1 MRRAWLIFNPVAGRY
16 PPTPF
21 VKRAAAVLRERGW
34 QVRLIPTRNGEAI
47 TRMAR
52 RAARR
57 GVEAVFVA
65 GGDGSVGLAAAGLM
79 GTSTALGILPAGTA
93 NVFAQDL
100 GLARMS
106 WTHWRGLEESAR
118 VLADAPAYWADMGRC
133 NGHPFL
139 LWAGTGLDAVV
150 VQKVEP
156 RRRWEKV
163 FGIAKYATHAVWTAS
178 TWSGMRLQV
187 EVDDFRSEGE
197 FIMAVATNI
206 PRFAGGLTQLAPHA
220 RLDDGQMDLWLFRG
234 HAFNDIARI
243 AWKLWLGR
251 LDDIPGAVHLTFHK
265 ARIMGQGH
273 LPFQLDG
280 EPLLCAPD
288 VTLEVIPRAVRLLVP
303 PDARHLFSHSSA
315 VALTPASPASRQA
328 PPLDFS

>member
-1 MRRAWLIFNPVAGRY
+1 VTVQRAWLIFNPVAGRY

-21 VKRAAAVLRERGW
+21 VKRAAAVLREHGW
-34 QVRLIPTRNGEAI
+34 RVRLIPTRSGETI

-57 GVEAVFVA
+57 GIEAVFVA

-79 GTSTALGILPAGTA
+79 GSQTALGILPAGTA

-106 WTHWRGLEESAR
+106 WVRWTGLEESAR
-118 VLADAPAYWADMGRC
+118 LLANAPVYQVDMGRC
-133 NGHPFL
+133 NGRPFL

-163 FGIAKYATHAVWTAS
+163 FGIAKYATYAVWTAS

-187 EVDDFRSEGE
+187 EVEGFRSEGE
-197 FIMAVATNI
+197 FVMAVATNI

-234 HAFNDIARI
+234 HSFNDIART
-243 AWKLWLGR
+243 AWMLWLGR
-251 LDDIPGAVHLTFHK
+251 LEEIPGAVHLTFRE
-265 ARIMGQGH
+265 ARIMGKGH

-280 EPLLCAPD
+280 EPVLCAPET
-288 VTLEVIPRAVRLLVP
+288 TLEVLPHALRLLVP
-303 PDARHLFSHSSA
+303 PGTRHLFVHP
-315 VALTPASPASRQA
+315 PAAAPAFTA
-328 PPLDFS
+328 PTS

>member
-21 VKRAAAVLRERGW
+21 VKRAAAVLRDHGW
-34 QVRLIPTRNGEAI
+34 KVRLIPTRSGEAL
-47 TRMAR
+47 TRMAQ

-57 GVEAVFVA
+57 GIDAVFVA

-79 GTSTALGILPAGTA
+79 GSETALGILPAGTA

-100 GLARMS
+100 RLARMS
-106 WTHWRGLEESAR
+106 WVHWSALEESAR
-118 VLADAPAYWADMGRC
+118 LLANAPAYWVDMGRC
-133 NGHPFL
+133 NQRPFL

-150 VQKVEP
+150 VQRVEP

-178 TWSGMRLQV
+178 TWEGMRLRV
-187 EVDDFRSEGE
+187 ETEDFSSEDE
-197 FIMAVATNI
+197 FVMAVATNI

-234 HAFNDIARI
+234 NSFNDIART
-243 AWKLWLGR
+243 AWHLWLGR
-251 LDDIPGAVHLTFHK
+251 LDAIPGAVHLPFRQV
-265 ARIMGQGH
+265 RIAGAGP

-280 EPLLCAPD
+280 EPVMCDAE
-288 VTLEVIPRAVRLLVP
+288 VTLEVVPRALRLLVP
-303 PDARHLFSHSSA
+303 AGARHLFTQPPVTAALSSSSH
-315 VALTPASPASRQA
+315 
-328 PPLDFS
+328 

>member
-1 MRRAWLIFNPVAGRY
+1 MRRAWLIYNPEAGRY

-21 VKRAAAVLRERGW
+21 AKRAAEVLREHGW
-34 QVRLIPTRNGEAI
+34 QVRLIPTRSGETL
-47 TRMAR
+47 TRMAK
-52 RAARR
+52 RAAQR
-57 GVEAVFVA
+57 GIEAVFVA

-79 GTSTALGILPAGTA
+79 GSETALGILPAGTA

-106 WTHWRGLEESAR
+106 LVNWTGIEKSAR
-118 VLADAPAYWADMGRC
+118 LLADAPAYWVDMGRC

-139 LWAGTGLDAVV
+139 LWSGTGLDAVV

-178 TWSGMRLQV
+178 TWSGMRLKV
-187 EVDDFRSEGE
+187 EVEGFHSEGE

-206 PRFAGGLTQLAPHA
+206 PRFAGGLAQLAPHA
-220 RLDDGQMDLWLFRG
+220 RLDDGLMDLWLFRG

-243 AWKLWLGR
+243 AWMLWLGR
-251 LDDIPGAVHLTFHK
+251 PEEIPGAERLTFRE
-265 ARIMGQGH
+265 ARIVGKGR

-280 EPLLCAPD
+280 EPVICARETMLK
-288 VTLEVIPRAVRLLVP
+288 VVPRALRLLVP
-303 PDARHLFSHSSA
+303 PRARYLFIHPPA
-315 VALTPASPASRQA
+315 AAQAFTTPVP
-328 PPLDFS
+328 

>member
-16 PPTPF
+16 PSTPF
-21 VKRAAAVLRERGW
+21 VKRAAGVLREHGW
-34 QVRLIPTRNGEAI
+34 RVRLIPTRSGETI

-79 GTSTALGILPAGTA
+79 GSETALGVLPAGTA

-106 WTHWRGLEESAR
+106 WVRWTGLEESAR
-118 VLADAPAYWADMGRC
+118 LLADAPVYQVDMGRC
-133 NGHPFL
+133 NGRPFL

-163 FGIAKYATHAVWTAS
+163 FGIAKYATYAVWTAS
-178 TWSGMRLQV
+178 TWSGMRLRV
-187 EVDDFRSEGE
+187 EVEGFSSEDE
-197 FIMAVATNI
+197 FVMAVATNI

-234 HAFNDIARI
+234 RSFNDIART
-243 AWKLWLGR
+243 AWMLWLGR
-251 LDDIPGAVHLTFHK
+251 LDEIPDAVHVPFRR
-265 ARIMGQGH
+265 ARISGATR

-280 EPLLCAPD
+280 EPVLCEAET
-288 VTLEVIPRAVRLLVP
+288 VLEVVPKALRLL
-303 PDARHLFSHSSA
+303 
-315 VALTPASPASRQA
+315 A
-328 PPLDFS
+328 PPGGHRLFLNPPVQTATRMSSTL